1 MEFIV
6 DIQKER
12 LDKFLAGKIKEF
24 SRSQLQKAVQN
35 NAVKINGHFVIKPG
49 FRLKKNDRVVVLE
62 EKLISPNEKLKIEPD
77 EKIKLKIVYED
88 NNILVIDKPAGL
100 LVHPT
105 LKEYRHTLVNALIS
119 RYPDI
124 TSVGESPMRPG
135 IVHRLDKETSG
146 LLIIAKNQN
155 AFYFIKEQF
164 LNRTVEKKYL
174 ALVEGIPK
182 NKEGI
187 IEYAIRPSKNYRLK
201 KIAVKPSFAPQNGA
215 TAGKPPQGKS
225 ERAAKT
231 YYKVIKTFNDKFAL
245 LEVEP
250 KTGRTHQIRVHLTS
264 IGHPIVG
271 DSLYGSKIK
280 LSKYRHF
287 LHAYYLKFILP
298 PQKGAEQA
306 KGQLIALETD
316 LPEDL
321 KNVIVGLQYQ
331 QKE

>member
-1 MEFIV
+1 MEFNV

-12 LDKFLAGKIKEF
+12 LDKFLAAKIKEF

-35 NAVKINGHFVIKPG
+35 GAVKINGHFVIKPG
-49 FRLKKNDRVVVLE
+49 FRLRKNDRILVLE
-62 EKLISPNEKLKIEPD
+62 EKLISPKEKFKIEPD
-77 EKIKLKIVYED
+77 EKIPLKRIYED
-88 NNILVIDKPAGL
+88 NDVAVIDKPAGL

-105 LKEYRHTLVNALIS
+105 LKEYQHTLVNALIS

-124 TSVGESPMRPG
+124 ASVGESPMRPG

-155 AFYFIKEQF
+155 AFYFVKEQF
-164 LNRTVEKKYL
+164 LKRTVEKKYL

-201 KIAVKPSFAPQNGA
+201 KIAVRKES
-215 TAGKPPQGKS
+215 AGIKS

-231 YYKVIKTFNDKFAL
+231 HYKIIKTFNDKFAL

-250 KTGRTHQIRVHLTS
+250 KTGRTHQIRVHLAS
-264 IGHPIVG
+264 IGHPIIG
-271 DSLYGSKIK
+271 D
-280 LSKYRHF
+280 
-287 LHAYYLKFILP
+287 
-298 PQKGAEQA
+298 
-306 KGQLIALETD
+306 
-316 LPEDL
+316 
-321 KNVIVGLQYQ
+321 
-331 QKE
+331 

>member
-1 MEFIV
+1 MEFNV

-12 LDKFLAGKIKEF
+12 LDKFLAAKIKEF

-35 NAVKINGHFVIKPG
+35 GAVKINGHFVIKPG
-49 FRLKKNDRVVVLE
+49 FRLRKNDRILVLE
-62 EKLISPNEKLKIEPD
+62 EKLISPKEKFKIEPD
-77 EKIKLKIVYED
+77 EKIPLKIIYED
-88 NNILVIDKPAGL
+88 NDVAVIDKPAGL

-105 LKEYRHTLVNALIS
+105 LKEYQHTLVNALIS

-124 TSVGESPMRPG
+124 ASVGESPMRPG

-164 LNRTVEKKYL
+164 LKRAVEKKYL

-201 KIAVKPSFAPQNGA
+201 KIGVRKEY
-215 TAGKPPQGKS
+215 AGIKS

-231 YYKVIKTFNDKFAL
+231 HYKIIKTFNDKFAL

-250 KTGRTHQIRVHLTS
+250 KTGRTHQIRVHLAS
-264 IGHPIVG
+264 IGHPIIG
-271 DSLYGSKIK
+271 DTLYGSKIK
-280 LSKYRHF
+280 LFKHRHF
-287 LHAYYLKFILP
+287 LHAYYLKFTLP
-298 PQKGAEQA
+298 KCQP
-306 KGQLIALETD
+306 LALETD

-321 KNVIVGLQYQ
+321 QNALAKL
-331 QKE
+331 